1 VNTGST
7 VGFVHRA
14 MSQLSGAQIFSVAL
28 LDVALVL
35 VPDYLTGVEISPS
48 VFYLCPVRVAP
59 WYAGR
64 KTGAPIAFISPTWL
78 PVLEGPMRLDSV
90 RELKQSLPAQLNKMF
105 AVRAAAGR
113 TASLAVASAAS
124 LGREA
129 PSYFLGVSARGKK
142 NYRLA
147 VRLQDRAL
155 ERSELVARIAAR
167 AKGEVDVRY
176 VGRIRARATPWYRS
190 KQRPLL
196 IGSSTGFLAS
206 GFIMAGTL
214 GCFVRSGSP
223 SALYILSNNH
233 VLADENR
240 YPKGGAIV
248 QPGALDG
255 GSPAAD
261 RVAKLTR
268 FVRLDPAKTNF
279 VDGAI
284 AKLNAAI
291 QADVHRLRGI
301 GTLAG
306 QRSSDLQV
314 GDVVRKVGRTT
325 GVRHG
330 RVTAFELDGV
340 AVEYDIGIVSFDNQI
355 EIEGAGSRS
364 FSDAGDSGSLIV
376 DAQMRAAALLFA
388 GGDHGGSNGKGLTY
402 ANPIAAVLRAL
413 KVKLA

>member
-1 VNTGST
+1 
-7 VGFVHRA
+7 
-14 MSQLSGAQIFSVAL
+14 
-28 LDVALVL
+28 
-35 VPDYLTGVEISPS
+35 
-48 VFYLCPVRVAP
+48 
-59 WYAGR
+59 
-64 KTGAPIAFISPTWL
+64 
-78 PVLEGPMRLDSV
+78 MRLDSV
-90 RELKQSLPAQLNKMF
+90 RELKQSLPAHLNQMF

-113 TASLAVASAAS
+113 TTSFAVASAAS
-124 LGREA
+124 LERGA

-142 NYRLA
+142 YRLA

-155 ERSELVARIAAR
+155 QKSDLVERITAR

-176 VGRIRARATPWYRS
+176 VGRIRARAKPWYRS

-196 IGSSTGFLAS
+196 IGSSAGFLAS

-214 GCFVRSGSP
+214 GCFVRSGS
-223 SALYILSNNH
+223 SKALYILSNNH

-255 GSPAAD
+255 GSPTAD

-268 FVRLDPAKTNF
+268 FVRLDPRRTNF

-284 AKLNAAI
+284 AKLNTSI
-291 QADVHRLRGI
+291 QADAHKLKGI

-306 QRSSDLQV
+306 QRRNDLQV
-314 GDVVRKVGRTT
+314 GDVVHKVGRTT

-340 AVEYDIGIVSFDNQI
+340 AVEYDIGVLSFDNQI
-355 EIEGAGSRS
+355 EIEGAGTRS

-376 DAQMRAAALLFA
+376 DDEKLAAALLFA

-402 ANPIAAVLRAL
+402 ANPIAAVLRGL
-413 KVKLA
+413 RVKLA

>member
-1 VNTGST
+1 
-7 VGFVHRA
+7 
-14 MSQLSGAQIFSVAL
+14 
-28 LDVALVL
+28 
-35 VPDYLTGVEISPS
+35 
-48 VFYLCPVRVAP
+48 
-59 WYAGR
+59 
-64 KTGAPIAFISPTWL
+64 
-78 PVLEGPMRLDSV
+78 MRLDSV
-90 RELKQSLPAQLNKMF
+90 RELKRSLPAQLSKTF

-124 LGREA
+124 LAREA
-129 PSYFLGVSARGKK
+129 PSYFLGVSARGKR

-155 ERSELVARIAAR
+155 ERSELVARISAR

-190 KQRPLL
+190 RQRPLL

-214 GCFVRSGSP
+214 GCFVRSGS
-223 SALYILSNNH
+223 STALYILSNNH

-240 YPKGGAIV
+240 YPRGRPIV
-248 QPGALDG
+248 QPGGLDG
-255 GSPAAD
+255 GSPTAD
-261 RVAKLTR
+261 RVARLTR

-279 VDGAI
+279 VDAAI
-284 AKLNAAI
+284 AKLHGSI
-291 QADVHRLRGI
+291 QADVHKLRGI

-306 QRSSDLQV
+306 QRRGDLEV
-314 GDVVRKVGRTT
+314 GDVVHKVGRTT

-340 AVEYDIGIVSFDNQI
+340 AVEYDIGVVSFDDQI
-355 EIEGAGSRS
+355 EIEGAGTRS

-402 ANPIAAVLRAL
+402 ANPIGAVLEAL

>member
-1 VNTGST
+1 
-7 VGFVHRA
+7 
-14 MSQLSGAQIFSVAL
+14 
-28 LDVALVL
+28 
-35 VPDYLTGVEISPS
+35 
-48 VFYLCPVRVAP
+48 
-59 WYAGR
+59 
-64 KTGAPIAFISPTWL
+64 
-78 PVLEGPMRLDSV
+78 MRLDSV
-90 RELKQSLPAQLNKMF
+90 RELKQSLPAQLNKTF
-105 AVRAAAGR
+105 AVRAAVGA
-113 TASLAVASAAS
+113 TASLAVARAAS
-124 LGREA
+124 LTRET
-129 PSYFLGVSARGKK
+129 PSYFLGVSARGKT

-147 VRLQDRAL
+147 IRLQDRAL
-155 ERSELVARIAAR
+155 EKSELVDRIAAR

-176 VGRIRARATPWYRS
+176 VGRIRARAKPWYRS

-214 GCFVRSGSP
+214 GCFVRSGSS

-240 YPKGGAIV
+240 YPKGRPIV
-248 QPGALDG
+248 QPGGLDG
-255 GSPAAD
+255 GSPTAD

-268 FVRLDPAKTNF
+268 FVRLDPGQTNF
-279 VDGAI
+279 VDCAI
-284 AKLNAAI
+284 AKLNATI
-291 QADVHRLRGI
+291 QADVHKLKGI

-306 QRSSDLQV
+306 QRGSELQV
-314 GDVVRKVGRTT
+314 GDVVHKVGRTT

-340 AVEYDIGIVSFDNQI
+340 AVEYDIGVISFDNQI
-355 EIEGAGSRS
+355 EIEGAGNRS

-376 DAQMRAAALLFA
+376 DDEMLAAALLFA

-402 ANPIAAVLRAL
+402 ANPIAAVFKAL

>member
-1 VNTGST
+1 
-7 VGFVHRA
+7 
-14 MSQLSGAQIFSVAL
+14 
-28 LDVALVL
+28 
-35 VPDYLTGVEISPS
+35 
-48 VFYLCPVRVAP
+48 
-59 WYAGR
+59 
-64 KTGAPIAFISPTWL
+64 
-78 PVLEGPMRLDSV
+78 MRLDSV
-90 RELKQSLPAQLNKMF
+90 RELKKLLPAHLNKTF
-105 AVRAAAGR
+105 GVRAAAGR
-113 TASLAVASAAS
+113 TASLAVASAAA
-124 LGREA
+124 LKRGT
-129 PSYFLGVSARGKK
+129 PSYFLGVSARGKR

-155 ERSELVARIAAR
+155 EKSELVDRIAAR
-167 AKGEVDVRY
+167 ARGEVDVRY
-176 VGRIRARATPWYRS
+176 VGRIRARAKPWYRS

-214 GCFVRSGSP
+214 GCFVRSGSS

-240 YPKGGAIV
+240 YPRGGNIV

-255 GSPAAD
+255 GSPTAD

-268 FVRLDPAKTNF
+268 FVRLGPGQTNF
-279 VDGAI
+279 VDCAI
-284 AKLNAAI
+284 AKLNATV
-291 QADVHRLRGI
+291 QADPHKLKGI

-306 QRSSDLQV
+306 QRTSDLQV
-314 GDVVRKVGRTT
+314 GDVVHKVGRTT

-340 AVEYDIGIVSFDNQI
+340 TVEYDIGVLSFDNQI
-355 EIEGAGSRS
+355 EIEGAGNRS

-376 DAQMRAAALLFA
+376 DEQMLAAALLFA

-402 ANPIAAVLRAL
+402 ANPIAAVVRAL
-413 KVKLA
+413 NVKLA